1 MNIYRTFVRILLQ
14 WKLKQMDQLPLPKKE
29 MDYEY

>member
-1 MNIYRTFVRILLQ
+1 MEHLFVFWLQ